1 MGGVLILVEAPRRF
15 AAPCNIETP
24 EAAVLRKIII
34 AITVIW
40 MASVPAWAQD
50 SDLNGPSMA
59 AIVAIGESLAEE
71 RCGRCHAL
79 GLVDASP
86 HTEAPPFRVVAKR
99 YRLEDLAESLAEGI
113 LTGHPDMP
121 VLVFKE
127 DEIDSFLTYLGSLL
141 PNN

>member
-1 MGGVLILVEAPRRF
+1 M
-15 AAPCNIETP
+15 
-24 EAAVLRKIII
+24 LRKLLL
-34 AITVIW
+34 VIG
-40 MASVPAWAQD
+40 MTGAFAFGASAQKPE
-50 SDLNGPSMA
+50 LNSPSMT

-79 GLVDASP
+79 GMEDASP
-86 HTEAPPFRVVAKR
+86 HADAPPFRVVAKR

-141 PNN
+141 PHSQ

>member
-1 MGGVLILVEAPRRF
+1 M
-15 AAPCNIETP
+15 
-24 EAAVLRKIII
+24 LRKMLTAI
-34 AITVIW
+34 AMIW
-40 MASVPAWAQD
+40 ALTASASAQD
-50 SDLNGPSMA
+50 TDLSGPSMT

-79 GLVDASP
+79 GLDDKSP
-86 HTEAPPFRVVAKR
+86 HAEAPPFREVAKR
-99 YRLEDLAESLAEGI
+99 YKLEDLAESLAEGI

-121 VLVFKE
+121 ILVFKE